1 MRRRTL
7 KTTASGMEILQ
18 LLRRLK
24 RELGM
29 SYRLMSRDLHIV

>member
-1 MRRRTL
+1 MKRRTL
-7 KTTASGMEILQ
+7 KTTASGMVILQ

-29 SYRLMSRDLHIV
+29 SYRLMSRDLHVV